1 MITFIRI
8 VLIYFIIGCAIG
20 LCLNWTINVL
30 FADKAKWL
38 NRKPKE
44 EATNAMILV
53 CVILWP
59 LCLGVGIYMII
70 KDKFTKDKS
79 IIDDKITDMILD
91 DDYYE
96 ES

>member
-1 MITFIRI
+1 MIIFIRI
-8 VLIYFIIGCAIG
+8 VLVYFIIGCAFG

-44 EATNAMILV
+44 EATKAMILC
-53 CVILWP
+53 CVFLWP
-59 LCLGVGIYMII
+59 LCLGVGIYKII
-70 KDKFTKDKS
+70 KNKS
-79 IIDDKITDMILD
+79 KMDDDITNLILD
-91 DDYYE
+91 DDFYDE